1 MHKNRLLAM
10 NHPNL
15 NILGPNF
22 QESWGL
28 PIRVWWHQRNSKIYK
43 IRRNRCI
50 WNILVQI
57 HHNSAKY
64 FVSFIND
71 HFTIVVCPSVHG
83 RIINRTWEQRFYGNI
98 RMDLE
103 LIEISMERPDFSELT
118 SQKIFLEHKLY
129 KKHILMVFYHP

>member
-1 MHKNRLLAM
+1 M

-22 QESWGL
+22 QEIW
-28 PIRVWWHQRNSKIYK
+28 RHQKKSKIYK

-71 HFTIVVCPSVHG
+71 HLTIVVCPSVHG

-118 SQKIFLEHKLY
+118 FQIFFLEHKLY
-129 KKHILMVFYHP
+129 KKTYSDGVLSSLDSNREVLGCKR